1 MRGTPRRPIG
11 AEGLSPSRHC
21 GNLCPGARRG
31 GPCSEPVPSPRPFA
45 EAPPLQRPCPS
56 DGCPALRR
64 DRPALPLREPGGR
77 ARVPAVHR
85 RRHAAGLPGR
95 LCQVRACLA
104 AVHVAGA
111 PRPSASAPSP
121 APAHA
126 GVLDLPERSRG
137 LCAVAGKAAPA
148 TCPEPRAGWSGGGF
162 SRSWEAWDLPFGGS
176 RSSLTAL
183 LFWYGGR
190 AVGVKCLC
198 KRAGRRAGKFSGRK
212 EVGNF

>member
-111 PRPSASAPSP
+111 PGPRPLPRPLHLLMPGSSTCRSAAEGYVRSRGRLLP
-121 APAHA
+121 APA
-126 GVLDLPERSRG
+126 RSPGR
-137 LCAVAGKAAPA
+137 
-148 TCPEPRAGWSGGGF
+148 
-162 SRSWEAWDLPFGGS
+162 
-176 RSSLTAL
+176 
-183 LFWYGGR
+183 GGR
-190 AVGVKCLC
+190 GVASADL
-198 KRAGRRAGKFSGRK
+198 GTFPL
-212 EVGNF
+212 EVLGLL